1 MEKTALA
8 SACAPAALGPYSQ
21 AIQAGNLVFCSGQ
34 LGIDPATGKLADGVV
49 AQADQAF
56 KNIANVLAEAGATL
70 DDVVK
75 VTVLLADIADFAR
88 VNELYA
94 TKFSQPYPARSAFQ
108 AAAIPAGGLV
118 EIEVI
123 AAL

>member
-8 SACAPAALGPYSQ
+8 SANAPAALGPYSQ

-34 LGIDPATGKLADGVV
+34 LGIDPATGQLAEGVV

>member
-1 MEKTALA
+1 MTKIALS
-8 SACAPAALGPYSQ
+8 SANAPAALGPYSQ
-21 AIQAGNLVFCSGQ
+21 AITTGGFIFCSGQ
-34 LGIDPATGKLADGVV
+34 LGIDPATGTLAEGVV
-49 AQADQAF
+49 AQANQAF
-56 KNIANVLAEAGATL
+56 KNIENVLAEADATL

-75 VTVLLADIADFAR
+75 VTVLLADIADFAA
-88 VNELYA
+88 VNEAYA
-94 TKFSQPYPARSAFQ
+94 THFSTPYPARSAFQ